1 MKEMNLVKNW
11 IPWKTVGIAVVFDGD
26 KVCKVF
32 HKNPV
37 KVLEFAST
45 QLTQLTFLGDCMHQL
60 AVKHWKQHIY
70 M

>member
-1 MKEMNLVKNW
+1 ME
-11 IPWKTVGIAVVFDGD
+11 T

-70 M
+70 MQFCLIF

>member
-1 MKEMNLVKNW
+1 ME
-11 IPWKTVGIAVVFDGD
+11 T

-60 AVKHWKQHIY
+60 AVKHWKQCIY
-70 M
+70 AQFCLNFFYGNEINILAKDDAG